1 MHGPQESQGGCW
13 LDNAPDSHWS
23 LPVPRIHR
31 LLLILCP
38 TILQGRLSTI
48 RSNQENHTLA
58 LGQSTTTSLCQDP
71 PSKHL
76 KHDDILNIIC
86 QASKWDLTTSGNA
99 AYMQLEL
106 ALAHVA
112 NEKTQLEGLKQS
124 LEEEVIRLQLRLQT
138 IEPCSCA
145 VSHRPFLPLASH
157 FGSHAMLHFS
167 LIHSNW
173 CLSTTHNSQSGPSPQ
188 ARILTSASRN

>member
-1 MHGPQESQGGCW
+1 MDPKKVKGVADWTMPQTVTEVCQFLGFTGYYWYFVPQYSKVACPL
-13 LDNAPDSHWS
+13 LDLTKKTTPWHWGKAQQQAFA
-23 LPVPRIHR
+23 RI
-31 LLLILCP
+31 
-38 TILQGRLSTI
+38 
-48 RSNQENHTLA
+48 
-58 LGQSTTTSLCQDP
+58 P

-124 LEEEVIRLQLRLQT
+124 LEEEVIRLQSRLQT

-157 FGSHAMLHFS
+157 FGSHAMLHFL

-173 CLSTTHNSQSGPSPQ
+173 CLSTTHNSQSDPSPQ